1 MPLSSC
7 AGIKNP
13 DPGPYHSLI
22 AQYGTSVDIE
32 RGAADFSPS
41 IGTVAPILKVRDLG
55 KGPRDIESDN
65 SHGDSSS
72 WVFDALSRGARGLHD
87 KLWIRARSAT
97 GQVAEA
103 AS

>member
-1 MPLSSC
+1 M
-7 AGIKNP
+7 G
-13 DPGPYHSLI
+13 
-22 AQYGTSVDIE
+22 E
-32 RGAADFSPS
+32 RGAADFNPS

-65 SHGDSSS
+65 SHGDSPS
-72 WVFDALSRGARGLHD
+72 WVFDTLSRGARGLHD
-87 KLWIRARSAT
+87 KLRIRARSAT